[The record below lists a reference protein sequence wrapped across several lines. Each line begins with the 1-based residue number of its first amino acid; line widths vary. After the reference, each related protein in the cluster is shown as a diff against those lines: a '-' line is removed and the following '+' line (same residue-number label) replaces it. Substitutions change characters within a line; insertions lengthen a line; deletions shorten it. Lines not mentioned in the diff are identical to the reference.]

1 MSEAV
6 VNLSPEKMPTDFN
19 KTLCFGSILQT
30 FISGWDETEC
40 TKVIHLISSFFPTF
54 LKRLII
60 LPISLQ
66 VFVYLNARLLLSQ
79 SIIRFVS
86 SEMGEDLV
94 NERFIR
100 QQMRGLF
107 LDNSAD
113 DRERA
118 MWIGFIAQQFSTSK
132 LAKVILLLYAP
143 LDSEGFALMIDL

>member
-1 MSEAV
+1 M
-6 VNLSPEKMPTDFN
+6 
-19 KTLCFGSILQT
+19 
-30 FISGWDETEC
+30 
-40 TKVIHLISSFFPTF
+40 
-54 LKRLII
+54 
-60 LPISLQ
+60 PISLQ